1 MSLHKFHAHHDFA
14 NNTAAALSTQST
26 LNVPNSVKIDWL
38 TRAFSRHWPA
48 KVHRRQCSTEGCH
61 IYDTLVLCRRTKI
74 LLAGFAVA
82 WIGFVSNTA
91 ILTHS
96 ATYNAR
102 HSTFVLCRSC
112 LLCKYH
118 SNYSTNRECQKQNKS
133 RDLKPVVDQSCIILM
148 SHCNA
153 CLLQMIHRVSWS
165 RGQTLQ
171 LAKRIP
177 SVVYPASLLQKIWC
191 HAWWYASKRC
201 GAKRCGASRW
211 HCYWQGLVVLVH
223 ADIWYL
229 TTAAAKQ
236 DRGALSTFAV
246 VCKLMLLLLV
256 VLFPVEFSGGE
267 LASQVLSVILR

>member
-1 MSLHKFHAHHDFA
+1 MSKAKQKQRPQACCGSKLHHTHES
-14 NNTAAALSTQST
+14 L
-26 LNVPNSVKIDWL
+26 
-38 TRAFSRHWPA
+38 
-48 KVHRRQCSTEGCH
+48 QC
-61 IYDTLVLCRRTKI
+61 
-74 LLAGFAVA
+74 LLAPNDPFK
-82 WIGFVSNTA
+82 
-91 ILTHS
+91 
-96 ATYNAR
+96 
-102 HSTFVLCRSC
+102 C
-112 LLCKYH
+112 
-118 SNYSTNRECQKQNKS
+118 
-133 RDLKPVVDQSCIILM
+133 
-148 SHCNA
+148 
-153 CLLQMIHRVSWS
+153 WS

-177 SVVYPASLLQKIWC
+177 SVVYPASLVQKIWC

-201 GAKRCGASRW
+201 GAKRCGASCW

-246 VCKLMLLLLV
+246 DCKLMLLLLV